1 MFPAAACHYPQ
12 KNEQVWG
19 QPEDKN
25 LQSLLLQKAI
35 IHSTFIPAYTLH
47 SLRPYIFEMQQ
58 NIFSRLAS
66 RIQPVKKFYETT
78 AFNISFFTVPVF
90 LFL

>member
-12 KNEQVWG
+12 KNVQVWG

-25 LQSLLLQKAI
+25 LQSLLLQ
-35 IHSTFIPAYTLH
+35 
-47 SLRPYIFEMQQ
+47 
-58 NIFSRLAS
+58 NIFSRLTS

-78 AFNISFFTVPVF
+78 AFNISFFTMPVF